1 MKSVFVNAS
10 TRSKLIFV
18 LLVLSSSCTEQ
29 DSPGKIPSADVPLT
43 EGTPLRVADNG
54 DGTYTNP
61 PIDADYPDP
70 SIIRVGDIF
79 YFATTTF
86 VNVPGLTI
94 LESRDLVNW
103 ALASHVVPRLDGRPQ
118 YDMQDGTLYRRGIYA
133 PSLRHHGGTFWLA
146 VTPVGQKTRIY
157 YTDDVRKPWQ
167 FHELD
172 REAFD
177 PALYFDED
185 GTPYLATSEGRDGTV
200 TLLTLN
206 EHLSEVI
213 AAQAIFYNEGA
224 EGSKIVRRG
233 EYVYMFHS
241 IPRRLGM
248 TVSRAA
254 SLFGPW
260 ETKNQIDDTTGGHQ
274 GAIVDL
280 PDGTDYGFVML
291 DAGAIG
297 RVTNLSPIHWVDD
310 WPVWGMPD
318 APGQVPHRA
327 EKPIKVGMPM
337 QPATSDD
344 FSGVALGLQW
354 QWNHNPVDDR
364 WSQAERPGYL
374 RLRPTQAEGFWT
386 ARNTL
391 VQKAMGPFS
400 RGEVKMDIGNLR
412 HGDQCG
418 FGTLGKF
425 SAYVAIHGGANGQYT
440 LTMQV
445 LEDTKEGQQKDL
457 QASGLPANA
466 DHLYLRTDLDFE
478 SDTGRVAYS
487 FDGETWTGV
496 RDEFPLAFDWQTG
509 TFQGQQFAIFCFN
522 PQPGA
527 GYLDIDDFRLAGRPR
542 Q

>member
-10 TRSKLIFV
+10 ARLKVVSIA
-18 LLVLSSSCTEQ
+18 LLLSSSCAENGE
-29 DSPGKIPSADVPLT
+29 SGKISSADVPLP
-43 EGTPLRVADNG
+43 EGAPLRVADNG

-70 SIIRVGDIF
+70 SIIRVGDTF

-103 ALASHVVPRLDGRPQ
+103 QLASHVVPVLDGRPE
-118 YDMQDGTLYRRGIYA
+118 YDMQGGTLYRRGLYA
-133 PSLRHHGGTFWLA
+133 PSLRYYGGTFWLA
-146 VTPVGQKTRIY
+146 VTPVGQNTRIY

-167 FHELD
+167 SHELD

-177 PALYFDED
+177 PALYFEDD

-206 EHLSEVI
+206 DDLSAVV
-213 AAQAIFYNEGA
+213 AAQEIFYNEGA

-233 EYVYMFHS
+233 DYYYMFHS

-248 TVSRAA
+248 TVSRAT

-260 ETKNQIDDTTGGHQ
+260 ETRNQIDDTTGGHQ

-291 DAGAIG
+291 DAGSIG
-297 RVTNLSPIHWVDD
+297 RVTNISPVHWVDD
-310 WPVWGMPD
+310 WPVWGTPD
-318 APGQVPHRA
+318 APGQVPDSAR
-327 EKPIKVGMPM
+327 KPIEGGTAL

-344 FSGVALGLQW
+344 FSATTLGLQW
-354 QWNHNPVDDR
+354 QWNHNPLDER
-364 WSQAERPGYL
+364 WSLTARPGYL
-374 RLRPTQAEGFWT
+374 RLHPTQADGFWT

-400 RGEVKMDIGNLR
+400 RGEVKFDVRRLGE
-412 HGDQCG
+412 GDRCG

-425 SAYVAIHGGANGQYT
+425 SAYIAVHGGADGRHT
-440 LTMQV
+440 LSMRV
-445 LEDTKEGQQKDL
+445 LEDTREGLEEDL
-457 QASGLPANA
+457 RASGVPAYA
-466 DHLYLRTDLDFE
+466 DNLYLRTDLDFTT
-478 SDTGRVAYS
+478 DTGRVAYS
-487 FDGETWTGV
+487 FDAASWTELGG
-496 RDEFPLAFDWQTG
+496 EFPLAFDWQTG
-509 TFQGQQFAIFCFN
+509 TFQGQQFALFCFN
-522 PQPGA
+522 PKPGD
-527 GYLDIDDFRLAGRPR
+527 GYLDVDEFRLSGRPLD
-542 Q
+542 